1 MSKMDN
7 SEKIGS
13 LRWAFSPCP
22 NDTFIFGALTQGL
35 LPQTDGITP
44 RLEDIDRLNALA
56 LQGDVD
62 VVKVSAAMYPAVND
76 KYQVLPCGGAMGE
89 GVGPLLVRREDDP
102 HEVSADSVVAHP
114 GKYTTAYALF
124 RLFHPAVTQLRTF
137 VFSAIENAVLRNDT
151 THGLLIHEGRFTYR
165 QRHLFAEEDL
175 GDRWRSDFSLP
186 LPLGLILIKRTLPE
200 ETKLAVRDAISASLN
215 YAWAH
220 PAHVMPYVAAH
231 AQEMAPDVQKS
242 HIQLYVNQYSLTIG
256 AQGERALQALWAAV
270 ARDGNPMPLTPFF
283 RE

>member
-1 MSKMDN
+1 MSKKDN

-102 HEVSADSVVAHP
+102 RAVSVDSVVGHP

-137 VFSAIENAVLRNDT
+137 IFSVIENAVLRNDT

-175 GDRWRSDFSLP
+175 GDRWKNDFSLP
-186 LPLGLILIKRTLPE
+186 LPLGLILIKRILPE
-200 ETKLAVRDAISASLN
+200 EIKLAVRDAISASLN

-242 HIQLYVNQYSLTIG
+242 HIQLYVNQYSRTIG

-270 ARDGNPMPLTPFF
+270 AKDGNPMPLTPFF

>member
-1 MSKMDN
+1 MSKKDN

-102 HEVSADSVVAHP
+102 HS
-114 GKYTTAYALF
+114 
-124 RLFHPAVTQLRTF
+124 LRP
-137 VFSAIENAVLRNDT
+137 V
-151 THGLLIHEGRFTYR
+151 
-165 QRHLFAEEDL
+165 
-175 GDRWRSDFSLP
+175 
-186 LPLGLILIKRTLPE
+186 
-200 ETKLAVRDAISASLN
+200 
-215 YAWAH
+215 
-220 PAHVMPYVAAH
+220 
-231 AQEMAPDVQKS
+231 
-242 HIQLYVNQYSLTIG
+242 
-256 AQGERALQALWAAV
+256 
-270 ARDGNPMPLTPFF
+270 
-283 RE
+283 